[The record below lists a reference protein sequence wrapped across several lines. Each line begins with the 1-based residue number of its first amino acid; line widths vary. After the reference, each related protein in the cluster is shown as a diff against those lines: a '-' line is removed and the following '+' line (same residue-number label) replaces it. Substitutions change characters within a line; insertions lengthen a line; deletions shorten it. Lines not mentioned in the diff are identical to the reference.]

1 VQELQ
6 NGRNGSRVCMVRED
20 LSTKDSGENFEQ
32 KVSIDRVSP
41 ENGFFSVRHLLQ
53 DKAAR
58 GRIIT
63 NSNALC
69 YDVIPLCK
77 ELI

>member
-1 VQELQ
+1 
-6 NGRNGSRVCMVRED
+6 MV
-20 LSTKDSGENFEQ
+20 
-32 KVSIDRVSP
+32 VRVSP